1 MSDLIERLRKFKNA
15 RIVMDTCAEALC
27 REAADTLEA
36 KDRHIEELKLLELFQ
51 DITEELLTNSKLM
64 RDALQK
70 IIDEDDSYDLT
81 ATVIAEKAL
90 AAVEEE
96 GDE

>member
-1 MSDLIERLRKFKNA
+1 MRDSIRKLKNEVKNDMLQ
-15 RIVMDTCAEALC
+15 R
-27 REAADTLEA
+27 
-36 KDRHIEELKLLELFQ
+36 IEELRLLELFQ

-90 AAVEEE
+90 AAVEEK
-96 GDE
+96 